1 MAKKKKDDDE
11 ELFYEGLGNLSEALS
26 VKDEAEDPLKSIG
39 RIASAVELG
48 VKTWMKVRVRN
59 QNQAKKEKEV
69 ETPEGSSL
77 NDLNRYYNILNDK
90 NNITDFYGKDS
101 DVNLNYFREAAA
113 LNLEDPTQSLLSKNF
128 QVNMSSMSGI
138 IENTS
143 NEAFTAQYQEKY
155 ADMVKQAGEQKEA
168 TIPQNKPSNVEALPT
183 PKNLADQITSSSTKT
198 KTEDPEKLKEDQ
210 NTATEETDTKVEET
224 ELPPQDQADNVVIEE
239 PVTTDAP
246 VEDTT
251 EYFED
256 PDKKKPL
263 NFFGGMR

>member
-11 ELFYEGLGNLSEALS
+11 ELPFAEGLGNLGKALS
-26 VKDEAEDPLKSIG
+26 AKKTRESTLKSLAT
-39 RIASAVELG
+39 IADAAA
-48 VKTWMKVRVRN
+48 TWMKIRARN
-59 QNQAKKEKEV
+59 QEISKKRIEV
-69 ETPEGSSL
+69 ETREGTSFAE
-77 NDLNRYYNILNDK
+77 LNRYNNILNDK
-90 NNITDFYGKDS
+90 NSITDFFDEDS
-101 DVNLNYFREAAA
+101 DVNRNFFREAAA
-113 LNLEDPTQSLLSKNF
+113 LNPEDPIQSLLGKNF
-128 QVNMSSMSGI
+128 QVNMSSLTSV

-143 NEAFTAQYQEKY
+143 NEAFTAQYQSKY

-168 TIPQNKPSNVEALPT
+168 DIPQNKPSNAEALKT
-183 PKNLADQITSSSTKT
+183 PDNLADQTTPNSTKT
-198 KTEDPEKLKEDQ
+198 EIPDPEKLKEDQ
-210 NTATEETDTKVEET
+210 KITSEETDTKVEET
-224 ELPPQDQADNVVIEE
+224 EVKEQDQTDNVEIKE

>member
-1 MAKKKKDDDE
+1 MAKKKKDEDE

-48 VKTWMKVRVRN
+48 VKTWMKVRARN
-59 QNQAKKEKEV
+59 QDKSKKNIEV
-69 ETPEGSSL
+69 ETPEGSSFADV
-77 NDLNRYYNILNDK
+77 NKYYNILNDK
-90 NNITDFYGKDS
+90 SNIIDFFGKDS
-101 DVNLNYFREAAA
+101 DVTLNFFREAGV
-113 LNLEDPTQSLLSKNF
+113 LNPEDPMQSLLGKNF
-128 QVNMSSMSGI
+128 QVNMSSMNGI

-155 ADMVKQAGEQKEA
+155 ADMVKQAGEQQEA
-168 TIPQNKPSNVEALPT
+168 TIPEKKPSNAEALDNAE
-183 PKNLADQITSSSTKT
+183 NLADQITPSSTKT
-198 KTEDPEKLKEDQ
+198 KIEDPKKLKEDQ